1 MANGNNKS
9 RKKKIIIFSIL
20 GLVVIALVVLVV
32 LGSNKE
38 NIITVQSEKIE
49 RRTITQVVSATGKIQ
64 PETQVKINAEV
75 SGEIIELPV
84 REGQRVRR
92 GQLLVKIKPDAYQAQ
107 YERSLA
113 SQAINEANLRKA
125 EAEYKRVTEL
135 FSKKLVSEAEM
146 DIAKASYQSAKA
158 GFDQSQAS
166 VKEARETL
174 SKTTI
179 YAPMDG
185 VVSQLLSEIGER
197 VSGSTFTRGT
207 EIMTV
212 ADLAR
217 MEARVD
223 VGENDIILV
232 SVGDTA
238 RIEID
243 AFPDQKFVGLVSQIA
258 NTAKSTGIGTQ
269 DQVTN
274 FEVRILVETPPGVQL
289 RPGMSMTADIETET
303 KGGVLSVPIQSVTVR
318 MPKEDKDKPEEE
330 VKEGEAQFVS
340 SDTNKKK
347 EEEKLDEV
355 VFIVK
360 DGKAETIKVTRG
372 LSDDTHVEVK
382 GEGLDSAEV
391 VSGPFK
397 AINRDL
403 ENGSKVKV
411 DNKRA
416 RKTGAGTPAA
426 SM

>member
-1 MANGNNKS
+1 MANGNGKS

-38 NIITVQSEKIE
+38 TITTVQSEKIE

-75 SGEIIELPV
+75 SGEIIELPI
-84 REGQRVRR
+84 REGLRVRR

-113 SQAINEANLRKA
+113 SLAINEANLRKS
-125 EAEYKRVTEL
+125 EAEHKRVTEL
-135 FSKKLVSEAEM
+135 FAKQLVSEAEM

-185 VVSQLLSEIGER
+185 VVSQLLSELGER

-223 VGENDIILV
+223 VGENDIVLV

-243 AFPDQKFVGLVSQIA
+243 AFTEQKFVGLVSQIA
-258 NTAKSTGIGTQ
+258 NTAKSTGIGSQ

-318 MPKEDKDKPEEE
+318 MPKEEKETEKEE

-340 SDTNKKK
+340 STSNKKK

-360 DGKAETIKVTRG
+360 DGKAETIKVKRG
-372 LSDDTHVEVK
+372 LSDDSHVEVK

-416 RKTGAGTPAA
+416 RKTGASSPAA
-426 SM
+426 SL